1 MAVGGGIIDVGLDAE
16 IGAVQCALQFL
27 FFYAGRKRWSILS
40 MNPVEFDPIS
50 RHFKGKNNG
59 AGNYLTLT
67 SVATIVAA
75 IKLWVGSV
83 VQ

>member
-1 MAVGGGIIDVGLDAE
+1 MH
-16 IGAVQCALQFL
+16 FN
-27 FFYAGRKRWSILS
+27 FFFSTREESVWSILS

-67 SVATIVAA
+67 SVATIVAP
-75 IKLWVGSV
+75 IE
-83 VQ
+83 

>member
-1 MAVGGGIIDVGLDAE
+1 MCTSIS
-16 IGAVQCALQFL
+16 FL
-27 FFYAGRKRWSILS
+27 FFSKRPILS

-75 IKLWVGSV
+75 IELRVRSVG
-83 VQ
+83 Q

>member
-1 MAVGGGIIDVGLDAE
+1 MCTSIS
-16 IGAVQCALQFL
+16 
-27 FFYAGRKRWSILS
+27 FFSKRPILS

-67 SVATIVAA
+67 SVATIVAP
-75 IKLWVGSV
+75 IE
-83 VQ
+83 